1 MHEPLHIVQRL
12 IAFIPPDL
20 PAARSSSRGL
30 LTSKPVLDAQGIV
43 FGQKIGVDAGHADQ
57 GARGAVGAAGV
68 HRHPP
73 AAVLQAVAGSVRL
86 GHCLR
91 GKAQG
96 RGGVGLRPGG
106 ALGQRQLWQRHPE
119 QTEYNGEY
127 AKPVEQADRQL
138 AHKKHSLPR

>member
-1 MHEPLHIVQRL
+1 MIHKGRKFVVKQVIVERPSGRCVKEHLLSQR
-12 IAFIPPDL
+12 
-20 PAARSSSRGL
+20 
-30 LTSKPVLDAQGIV
+30 V
-43 FGQKIGVDAGHADQ
+43 VDSHGHA
-57 GARGAVGAAGV
+57 AVHLALCQLGIDDF
-68 HRHPP
+68 
-73 AAVLQAVAGSVRL
+73 AAVLQAVAGGVRL

-106 ALGQRQLWQRHPE
+106 ALRQRQLWQRHPE